1 MDLKNSNHMRFIIIM
16 KNSLISESKTFII
29 AEIGNTHEGNYIYAK
44 KMIIAANKAG
54 ADAVKLQHIVPEKF
68 FLNKEQIKKY
78 KKFQLKDFEI
88 KKLIQFAKKK
98 KILLFWTFFDLE
110 SFEKYKN
117 DLKLFKISSTDNNF
131 YYFINRVLKE
141 KKPTFIS
148 LGLCSYKE
156 IDKLVKHIMKLDKNC
171 YKYVSLLHCNSSYP
185 LKNSEANLSQ
195 IQFLKKKYPKFIM
208 GYSDHTIGTDASI
221 CAISL
226 GAKVLEKHF
235 TINKKFSKFRDHAL
249 SADIQDLR
257 LIVDKSRIIC
267 ELLKKKKFKN
277 TEQFK
282 NRKNYRR
289 FIFIKNSK
297 KQKKRFN
304 YDDLQFLRYNG
315 KISVEKLEKILK
327 KKIKSK

>member
-1 MDLKNSNHMRFIIIM
+1 M
-16 KNSLISESKTFII
+16 KNSLISENKTFII
-29 AEIGNTHEGNYIYAK
+29 AEIGNNHEGNYISAK

-148 LGLCSYKE
+148 LGLCSNKE

-171 YKYVSLLHCNSSYP
+171 YSMFLYYIAIP
-185 LKNSEANLSQ
+185 LIHLKILRQ
-195 IQFLKKKYPKFIM
+195 I
-208 GYSDHTIGTDASI
+208 
-221 CAISL
+221 
-226 GAKVLEKHF
+226 
-235 TINKKFSKFRDHAL
+235 
-249 SADIQDLR
+249 
-257 LIVDKSRIIC
+257 
-267 ELLKKKKFKN
+267 
-277 TEQFK
+277 
-282 NRKNYRR
+282 
-289 FIFIKNSK
+289 
-297 KQKKRFN
+297 
-304 YDDLQFLRYNG
+304 FLRYNF
-315 KISVEKLEKILK
+315 
-327 KKIKSK
+327 

>member
-1 MDLKNSNHMRFIIIM
+1 MDLKDLNLMRFIIVM
-16 KNSLISESKTFII
+16 KNNLFTDNKTFII
-29 AEIGNTHEGNYIYAK
+29 AEIGNNHEGSYTLAK
-44 KMIIAANKAG
+44 KMIVEAWKTG
-54 ADAVKLQHIVPEKF
+54 VDAIKLQHIVPEKF

-78 KKFQLKDFEI
+78 KKFQFKDFEI
-88 KKLIQFAKKK
+88 RNLIQFAKRK

-131 YYFINRVLKE
+131 YYYINKVLKE

-148 LGLCSYKE
+148 LGLCSNKE
-156 IDKLVKHIMKLDKNC
+156 IDKLVKYIIKLDKNC
-171 YKYVSLLHCNSSYP
+171 HKYISLLHCNSSYP

-195 IQFLKKKYPKFIM
+195 IEFLKKKYPKFII

-257 LIVDKSRIIC
+257 LIVDKSRVIN

-282 NRKNYRR
+282 NRKKYRR

-297 KQKKRFN
+297 KPRKIFDF
-304 YDDLQFLRYNG
+304 DDLEFLRYNG
-315 KISVEKLEKILK
+315 KISVEQLEKILK

>member
-16 KNSLISESKTFII
+16 KNSLISENKTFII
-29 AEIGNTHEGNYIYAK
+29 AEIGNNHEGNYITAK

-148 LGLCSYKE
+148 LGLCSNKE

-195 IQFLKKKYPKFIM
+195 IQFLKKKYPKFII

-282 NRKNYRR
+282 NRENYRR
-289 FIFIKNSK
+289 FVFIKNSK
-297 KQKKRFN
+297 KQKKNFN
-304 YDDLQFLRYNG
+304 YDDLKFLRYNG
-315 KISVEKLEKILK
+315 KISVEKLDKIIK
-327 KKIKSK
+327 KNKI